1 MLNNNDLEFLLSQG
15 INKEDSSEQLSLL
28 KDSSKLKKLLLIRPC
43 NQNDGIL
50 PPEDVKKINLE
61 SNPPMPGLLISRFIP
76 ASGSATRMFNF
87 DLFEDNFF
95 EKVHLLPFF
104 DQIESFCSKNKID
117 LRNIISNKDFK
128 LLDDIITSKDN
139 LNLSSK
145 PKAIIDFHLINNTPI
160 SPIEEFLVNSMD
172 DITNSPLVFSIQ
184 ENCVDEV
191 RDKVKHSP
199 FLADYNPDLM
209 YEITIQ
215 KKSTNSICVDNEGQ
229 ILRYPKGEVYT
240 HPSGHGAL
248 LDNLEEIDSDFIFIN
263 NIDNL
268 SPKTRTLRHEVSK
281 SLFNIAYSNKRRFDM
296 LLQTFSER
304 KYNLLESLIV
314 QFEAYMP
321 NHLKDKSVE
330 QKVDLIIEML
340 NKPIRVCGVVKDE
353 NSKGGKPFWVNDGK
367 AESVQIV
374 EESQVDLKDENQI
387 RLWEEGSYFNPVE
400 MICCIKDF
408 TGKKFDLKQFS
419 EDSLRMKVNKDILG
433 KSSSFIECPGLWNG
447 SMHYWHTTFVEIP
460 GASFTPVKNFTDL
473 FLSIHQP

>member
-1 MLNNNDLEFLLSQG
+1 MLNNNDLEFLLLQG
-15 INKEDSSEQLSLL
+15 INKQDSSEQLSLL
-28 KDSSKLKKLLLIRPC
+28 KDDSKLKKLLLIRPC
-43 NQNDGIL
+43 DKNDGIL
-50 PPEDVKKINLE
+50 PPEDVQKINIE
-61 SNPPMPGLLISRFIP
+61 SSPPMPGIFISRFIP

-87 DLFEDNFF
+87 DLFEDKFF

-104 DQIESFCSKNKID
+104 NQIESFCSEKKID
-117 LRNIISNKDFK
+117 LKNIILDKDSKLFNDILTSENK
-128 LLDDIITSKDN
+128 
-139 LNLSSK
+139 LNLSTK
-145 PKAIIDFHLINNTPI
+145 PKAIIDLHQINSVPI
-160 SPIEEFLVNSMD
+160 SPIEQFLVNSMD

-184 ENCVDEV
+184 ENYVAEV
-191 RDKVKHSP
+191 QDKVNHSS

-209 YEITIQ
+209 FEITTQ
-215 KKSTNSICVDNEGQ
+215 KKSTNSLCVDNKGE
-229 ILRYPKGEVYT
+229 ILRHPNGEVYT

-248 LDNLEEIDSDFIFIN
+248 LENLGEIDSDFIFIN

-268 SPKTRTLRHEVSK
+268 SPKTRTLRYEVSK

-296 LLQTFSER
+296 LLQTLSER
-304 KYNLLESLIV
+304 KYNLLESLIA

-408 TGKKFDLKQFS
+408 TGKRFDLKQFS